1 MANNYAVPQ
10 KRKRVII
17 ICTRKDLGI
26 MPADLYPKE
35 ITPKEDTQVTAW
47 ETMGD
52 LETVECSDTARYADC
67 HESDAVKFFKK
78 KISYAEYVE
87 GRTTIGETVTEKG
100 TIIADK
106 SGQLS
111 FLV

>member
-1 MANNYAVPQ
+1 
-10 KRKRVII
+10 
-17 ICTRKDLGI
+17 

-111 FLV
+111 LHVVFNCGGAI